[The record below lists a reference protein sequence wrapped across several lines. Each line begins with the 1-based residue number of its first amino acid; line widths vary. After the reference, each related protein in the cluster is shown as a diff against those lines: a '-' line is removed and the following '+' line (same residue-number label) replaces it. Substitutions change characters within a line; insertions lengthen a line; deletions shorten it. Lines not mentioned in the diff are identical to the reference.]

1 MENIQA
7 TCLFLRA
14 VDFWP
19 TFDIEISITLAIL
32 LEKLQNFTF

>member
-1 MENIQA
+1 MENIQD
-7 TCLFLRA
+7 TRLFLRA